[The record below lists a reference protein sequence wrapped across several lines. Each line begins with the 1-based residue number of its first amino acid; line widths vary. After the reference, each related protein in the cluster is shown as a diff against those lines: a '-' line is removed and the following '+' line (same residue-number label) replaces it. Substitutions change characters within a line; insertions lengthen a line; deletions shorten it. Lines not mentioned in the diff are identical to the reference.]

1 MPREASILVI
11 VLIALLIALGVYF
24 ALAANAQSQ
33 TPCFEVAERDRVIA
47 LSEQAIDS
55 AFTEQVKALFAIWVR
70 DPGDQPRRAMTGM
83 STNLSA
89 YHRARAN
96 IRQWTPE
103 ICK

>member
-1 MPREASILVI
+1 MK
-11 VLIALLIALGVYF
+11 
-24 ALAANAQSQ
+24 ALAAGMLTLALGILALDIFVAQSQ
-33 TPCFEVAERDRVIA
+33 SVVPCFEVAERDRVIA
-47 LSEQAIDS
+47 LSDQAIE
-55 AFTEQVKALFAIWVR
+55 AAYMEQVKALFAIWVR

>member
-11 VLIALLIALGVYF
+11 VLIAILIALGAYF
-24 ALAANAQSQ
+24 ALAAKAQSPL
-33 TPCFEVAERDRVIA
+33 PCFEISERDRLIA
-47 LSEQAIDS
+47 LSDQAIDA